1 MKQTRWPKYKTLPL
15 ALAIY
20 LLIMSVYGW
29 RTLYPVNPTQYWLAI
44 AAEVVIIVVLY
55 FLLKY
60 QHDRKKRYDEEDK

>member
-1 MKQTRWPKYKTLPL
+1 
-15 ALAIY
+15 
-20 LLIMSVYGW
+20 MSVYGW